1 MVNEISDGEP
11 MDFTDDDDILL
22 LFNAWPLLDLDVLE
36 SKEPPRLCNSGD
48 CCKVWTTE
56 SSKSCST
63 GAKHFLGVRT
73 RARGDL
79 EDLVLSNSAG
89 WIVAGIAK
97 PASLDKQEKLKNDYL
112 KQRTHTN
119 MKCYKNTV
127 YQPEHYIQK
136 KIPYMGT
143 KTSNT
148 VNSSLLL
155 WASWIRSSGI
165 LLKQTLLR
173 NFDDHDKSSSIV
185 SV

>member
-22 LFNAWPLLDLDVLE
+22 LFNAWPLLDVDVLE

-56 SSKSCST
+56 SLKSCST
-63 GAKHFLGVRT
+63 GAKYFLGVRT

-89 WIVAGIAK
+89 WIVAGVAK

-136 KIPYMGT
+136 KQ
-143 KTSNT
+143 N
-148 VNSSLLL
+148 L
-155 WASWIRSSGI
+155 WGRKEA
-165 LLKQTLLR
+165 TLT
-173 NFDDHDKSSSIV
+173 NGSSIRTCKWTTKNV
-185 SV
+185 QSLC